1 MSAPPFWKALEDHGR
16 WQRANLPGID
26 TRQGS
31 ALLVWLLRNDGRPR
45 PIGQLYRESS
55 RSSEPTMRDCVKAFV
70 EHGLALIERDPGD
83 SRIRLLRGTA
93 KLRQVVQEYRQ
104 RIGQLAE
111 ARSSP
116 C

>member
-1 MSAPPFWKALEDHGR
+1 MSAPPFWKALEEHGR
-16 WQRANLPGID
+16 WQRTNLPGID

-31 ALLVWLLRNDGRPR
+31 ALLVWLLRNDGQAR
-45 PIGQLYRESS
+45 PIGQLYRETS

-70 EHGLALIERDPGD
+70 EHGLARIEKDPRD

-93 KLRQVVQEYRQ
+93 KLRQVVQEYRR
-104 RIGQLAE
+104 RIGQLAQSH
-111 ARSSP
+111 SSS